1 MFFKKKKHPYR
12 SERVVTE
19 VSLPTLARWYA
30 YDAGLDEPNDIAD
43 ALGMLPTSADGT
55 KIEEQESDRRVDK
68 VIPLMPLLH
77 CIADINAQAIS
88 SLQFNHFTKDQ
99 GMDSKDLEHE
109 KEHIEEMYRHV
120 GLSALMAAV
129 SAGIEL
135 GILETNAI
143 GGQIVH
149 VE

>member
-1 MFFKKKKHPYR
+1 MINKKLLLLILLFPLSIYGESFQHLKKEHQAPYSGYLFSPEALAKVTVEKKKDVEMCR
-12 SERVVTE
+12 
-19 VSLPTLARWYA
+19 
-30 YDAGLDEPNDIAD
+30 I
-43 ALGMLPTSADGT
+43 
-55 KIEEQESDRRVDK
+55 
-68 VIPLMPLLH
+68 
-77 CIADINAQAIS
+77 
-88 SLQFNHFTKDQ
+88 
-99 GMDSKDLEHE
+99 E